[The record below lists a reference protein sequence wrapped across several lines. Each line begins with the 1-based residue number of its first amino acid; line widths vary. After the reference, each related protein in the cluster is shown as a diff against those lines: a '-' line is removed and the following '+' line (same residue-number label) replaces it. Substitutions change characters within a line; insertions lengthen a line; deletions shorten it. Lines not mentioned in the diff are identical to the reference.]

1 MTLAPAVPGKN
12 IKNVAGNRP
21 MNITLPLV
29 LSTGLLDSLNPCA
42 ISLLLIYIALM
53 FTLGKG
59 RKEILGFGA
68 FYIGAIYVTYF
79 LLGLGLLRV
88 FHLFGVPGLIL
99 QVGAWLAIVFGV
111 LNLKEYYFPNLP
123 PHIKMPY
130 SVRQKANDIAYK
142 ASIPAAITLGVL
154 VGITEFPCSGA
165 VYLTI
170 VAYLQARETLLAG
183 TIYLAIYNLMF
194 ILPLVIIYLAA
205 SNRVIVEKI
214 INFQEQM
221 GRKMHLILAALMIL
235 LGAALLILF

>member
-1 MTLAPAVPGKN
+1 
-12 IKNVAGNRP
+12 

-53 FTLGKG
+53 FTLEKE
-59 RKEILGFGA
+59 RKAILVFGA
-68 FYIGAIYVTYF
+68 FYIGAIYLTYF

-99 QVGAWLAIVFGV
+99 QIGAWLAILFGI
-111 LNLKEYYFPNLP
+111 LNLKEYFFPNLP
-123 PHIKMPY
+123 VHIRMPY

-142 ASIPAAITLGVL
+142 ASIPAAIMLGAL

-170 VAYLQARETLLAG
+170 VAYLQAKETLLSGA
-183 TIYLAIYNLMF
+183 IYLAIYNLMF
-194 ILPLVIIYLAA
+194 VLPLVIIYLVA
-205 SNRVIVEKI
+205 SNRIIVEKI
-214 INFQEQM
+214 INTQERL
-221 GRKMHLILAALMIL
+221 GKKMHLLLAALML
-235 LGAALLILF
+235 ALGTFLIVLF

>member
-1 MTLAPAVPGKN
+1 
-12 IKNVAGNRP
+12 

-53 FTLGKG
+53 FTLEKG
-59 RKEILGFGA
+59 RKAILVFGA
-68 FYIGAIYVTYF
+68 FYIGAIYITYF

-99 QVGAWLAIVFGV
+99 QIGAWLAILFGI
-111 LNLKEYYFPNLP
+111 LNLKEYFFPNLP
-123 PHIKMPY
+123 VHIRMPY

-142 ASIPAAITLGVL
+142 ASIPAAVMLGVL

-170 VAYLQARETLLAG
+170 VAYLQAKETLLSGAL
-183 TIYLAIYNLMF
+183 YLAIYNLMF
-194 ILPLVIIYLAA
+194 VLPLMIIYLVA
-205 SNRVIVEKI
+205 SNRIIVEKI
-214 INFQEQM
+214 INTQEKL
-221 GRKMHLILAALMIL
+221 GKKMHLILAALML
-235 LGAALLILF
+235 ALGTFLIVLF

>member
-1 MTLAPAVPGKN
+1 
-12 IKNVAGNRP
+12 

-53 FTLGKG
+53 FTLEKE
-59 RKEILGFGA
+59 RKAILVFGA
-68 FYIGAIYVTYF
+68 FYIGAIYITYF

-99 QVGAWLAIVFGV
+99 QIGAWLAILFGI
-111 LNLKEYYFPNLP
+111 LNLKEYFFPNLP
-123 PHIKMPY
+123 VHIRMPY

-142 ASIPAAITLGVL
+142 ASIPAAIMLGVL

-170 VAYLQARETLLAG
+170 VAYLQAKETLLSGAL
-183 TIYLAIYNLMF
+183 YLAIYNLMF
-194 ILPLVIIYLAA
+194 VLPLMVIYLVA
-205 SNRVIVEKI
+205 SNRIIVEKI
-214 INFQEQM
+214 INAQEKL
-221 GRKMHLILAALMIL
+221 GKKMHLILAALML
-235 LGAALLILF
+235 ALGTFLIVLF